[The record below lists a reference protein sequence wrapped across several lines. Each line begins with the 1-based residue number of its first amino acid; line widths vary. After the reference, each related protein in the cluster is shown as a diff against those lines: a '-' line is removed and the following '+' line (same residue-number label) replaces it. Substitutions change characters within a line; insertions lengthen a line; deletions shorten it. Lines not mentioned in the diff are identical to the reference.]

1 MGADRTATELF
12 DNDLLGPMER
22 VAGTESLT
30 GALAVTLVLANIL
43 AVVSGLLCALFLLG
57 MLNPPRLVMLA
68 RRFIGGTGIAGAVT
82 VRLLLAVLLWF
93 SAPVASTP
101 ATFRT
106 LALVMVMAAVGALV
120 FGKDRA
126 ARLADGMAGRSP
138 FVVRIPIAIGLALCA
153 FILWSISSAIS
164 EF

>member
-1 MGADRTATELF
+1 MRRT
-12 DNDLLGPMER
+12 
-22 VAGTESLT
+22 AGTEFLT
-30 GALAVTLVLANIL
+30 DTLPVTLVLANIL

-57 MLNPPRLVMLA
+57 VLNPPRLVVLA
-68 RRFIGGTGIAGAVT
+68 RRFIGGTGVAGAVA

-101 ATFRT
+101 TAFRT

-126 ARLADGMAGRSP
+126 ARLADRMAGRPP
-138 FVVRIPIAIGLALCA
+138 FVVRVPIAIGLALCA
-153 FILWSISSAIS
+153 FMLWSISPAIG

>member
-1 MGADRTATELF
+1 M
-12 DNDLLGPMER
+12 
-22 VAGTESLT
+22 
-30 GALAVTLVLANIL
+30 TLVLANIL
-43 AVVSGLLCALFLLG
+43 AVVSGLLGALFLLG
-57 MLNPPRLVMLA
+57 VLSPPRLLMVA
-68 RRFIGGTGIAGAVT
+68 RRFISGTGVGGAVA
-82 VRLLLAVLLWF
+82 VRLLLAALLWF

-101 ATFRT
+101 AAFRT

-126 ARLADGMAGRSP
+126 ARLADRMAGRPP

-153 FILWSISSAIS
+153 FMLWSISPAIG